1 MIFFQLWKQVIA
13 WFNWGYLLINR
24 TYFWCYSTYG
34 SVTQPHILNK
44 IFRSMATIWA
54 KTISFFS
61 YRHGFNI
68 EELNKDTGVTILFN
82 IFWVQHMC
90 LSAEFPFE
98 VCYVGAAYKC
108 YILAV
113 SSVKE
118 DHENGSLETIHG
130 QNMSDSSKW
139 DKRPFLKRGDMMVD
153 INMLKYKASRSF
165 PNQCFFKNK
174 SRLNGVSV
182 NNARWGNC
190 YSAVYVKQTLYCGIF
205 RFRGGSIFVE
215 SWVPLIDEFTSS
227 TN

>member
-1 MIFFQLWKQVIA
+1 MIFELIKNLKFIKVISLYFSKELFGVFYDFFRLWKQVIT

-34 SVTQPHILNK
+34 SVTKPHILNK
-44 IFRSMATIWA
+44 IFRSMTTVLA

-68 EELNKDTGVTILFN
+68 EVSVVELNKDTGVTILCN
-82 IFWVQHMC
+82 IFWVQQMC

-98 VCYVGAAYKC
+98 VCNVGAAYGC

-118 DHENGSLETIHG
+118 DYENGSLETIHG

-139 DKRPFLKRGDMMVD
+139 DKRPFLKRGDIMVD
-153 INMLKYKASRSF
+153 IIMLKYKASRSF
-165 PNQCFFKNK
+165 LNQCFFK
-174 SRLNGVSV
+174 
-182 NNARWGNC
+182 
-190 YSAVYVKQTLYCGIF
+190 KQITLEW
-205 RFRGGSIFVE
+205 RQRE
-215 SWVPLIDEFTSS
+215 
-227 TN
+227 